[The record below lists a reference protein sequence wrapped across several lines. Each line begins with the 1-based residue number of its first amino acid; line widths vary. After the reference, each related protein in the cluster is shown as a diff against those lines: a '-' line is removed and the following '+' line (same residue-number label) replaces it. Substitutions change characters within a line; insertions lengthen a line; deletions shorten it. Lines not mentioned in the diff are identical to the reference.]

1 MKLVVLFAV
10 FMASFNLYAQVNAP
24 QLISWFAGA
33 DIVGSGD
40 FDKGEDIKD
49 GMTVREFEFQA
60 ASQIDQ
66 TWEGYL
72 TLAYHN
78 ELQQNEE
85 HLEVHEA
92 FLYSPRIFEQANVK
106 IGKFFLGFGRLNR
119 FHRHDWIFTE
129 APMYHKAFFGNEGV
143 KDTGAEY
150 SKIVGGDFNW
160 KATIG
165 LVTGNEFRHEHN
177 HEEGEEDEHD
187 HGIQGEHSDG
197 QPYAPTG
204 YLRLS
209 GFHEITTTEGIEAGI
224 NFITRSDEEGSRYH
238 FAGIDFIYK
247 DRFNQ
252 FVRNLVQAEFWS
264 RTTYLKG
271 EDIDGLQDGGG
282 YIYYERGFDRHHA
295 LGARI
300 DYFRFDER
308 EEGEH
313 LHVDG
318 FHVTDPYQSATL
330 SYTYRNSEFMRT
342 RLAIEHSTGLE
353 IDEEEKDVTRG
364 FLQIVFNIGA
374 HPAHVY

>member
-1 MKLVVLFAV
+1 MKYLIVATLLVC
-10 FMASFNLYAQVNAP
+10 ASAGAQVNSP

-40 FDKGEDIKD
+40 FAKGEDVHD

-78 ELQQNEE
+78 ELQQEEE

-92 FLYSPRIFEQANVK
+92 FLYSPRVLEQANLKV
-106 IGKFFLGFGRLNR
+106 GKFFLGFGRLNR

-143 KDTGAEY
+143 KDTGLEY
-150 SKIVGGDFNW
+150 SKIVGGDLNW

-165 LVTGNEFRHEHN
+165 LVSGQEFDHIH
-177 HEEGEEDEHD
+177 EHD
-187 HGIQGEHSDG
+187 HDGVEEEEHSE

-209 GFHEITTTEGIEAGI
+209 GFHEFTTQEGLEVGL
-224 NFITRSDEEGSRYH
+224 NFITRSDEEGARYH

-282 YIYYERGFDRHHA
+282 YIYYERGFNRHHA
-295 LGARI
+295 LGARL
-300 DYFRFDER
+300 DYFRYDER
-308 EEGEH
+308 EDEEH
-313 LHVDG
+313 MHIDG
-318 FHVTDPYQSATL
+318 FHVVDPYQSATL

-342 RLAIEHSTGLE
+342 RLALEHSTGLE
-353 IDEEEKDVTRG
+353 IDEEKKAVTRG